1 VLRYACVN
9 YAAEL
14 NIINAIF
21 GYLTFAIDNVFSNC
35 MPPIGLFLEKNVAC
49 CQGKF
54 KGARIADVA

>member
-21 GYLTFAIDNVFSNC
+21 GNLTFAIDNVFSNC
-35 MPPIGLFLEKNVAC
+35 MPPIGLILEKNLGC
-49 CQGKF
+49 YQGLWL
-54 KGARIADVA
+54 GG